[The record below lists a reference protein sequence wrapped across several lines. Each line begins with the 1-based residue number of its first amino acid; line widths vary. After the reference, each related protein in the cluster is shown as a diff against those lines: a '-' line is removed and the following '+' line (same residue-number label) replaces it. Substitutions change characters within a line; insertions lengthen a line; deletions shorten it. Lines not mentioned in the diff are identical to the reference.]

1 MKDIINKLNNILNE
15 GHLGQMADRVELDH
29 EVQMARA
36 DLYKLAKYSI
46 KLHDMLKN
54 VSELNGIDGW
64 QASKITKA
72 ADYIGSVYHS
82 MDAET
87 GDAEAEMDALAD
99 VIMPAEHDHKV
110 CADCGDKMHEPTTDC
125 PHDCHDEQGDNW
137 VDEKD
142 LDVILGMNEAVNDLA
157 RLSGITKEGTTVP
170 PEETTVPTGGTIR
183 PNGEVNSKFGTPDPE
198 LEADPGLEA
207 DTTTGNP
214 ADGIGAKA
222 AAANAEA
229 MKGDGDLARRE
240 KKNESKFSDWG
251 KK

>member
-1 MKDIINKLNNILNE
+1 MKDIINKLDNILNE

-99 VIMPAEHDHKV
+99 IVMPD
-110 CADCGDKMHEPTTDC
+110 
-125 PHDCHDEQGDNW
+125 HDEQGDNW

-142 LDVILGMNEAVNDLA
+142 LDVILGM
-157 RLSGITKEGTTVP
+157 GEGKTLDAIKSSAKDFWNGT
-170 PEETTVPTGGTIR
+170 PEELER
-183 PNGEVNSKFGTPDPE
+183 EEQSK
-198 LEADPGLEA
+198 
-207 DTTTGNP
+207 
-214 ADGIGAKA
+214 KA
-222 AAANAEA
+222 YNDHRA
-229 MKGDGDLARRE
+229 E
-240 KKNESKFSDWG
+240 KKANKSKVTTRDITAAELTKESKFSDWG

>member
-1 MKDIINKLNNILNE
+1 MRDVLDRLNKIINE

-99 VIMPAEHDHKV
+99 IVMPDHDEHSVKV
-110 CADCGDKMHEPTTDC
+110 CVNCGDKMHEPTTDC

-142 LDVILGMNEAVNDLA
+142 LDVILGM
-157 RLSGITKEGTTVP
+157 GEGKTLDAIKSAAKDFWNGT
-170 PEETTVPTGGTIR
+170 PEELER
-183 PNGEVNSKFGTPDPE
+183 DEQSK
-198 LEADPGLEA
+198 
-207 DTTTGNP
+207 
-214 ADGIGAKA
+214 KA
-222 AAANAEA
+222 YNDYRA
-229 MKGDGDLARRE
+229 E
-240 KKNESKFSDWG
+240 KKANKSKVTTRDITAAELTKESKFSDWG

>member
-1 MKDIINKLNNILNE
+1 MRDVLDRLNNILNE

-99 VIMPAEHDHKV
+99 IVMPDHDEHSVKV
-110 CADCGDKMHEPTTDC
+110 CAVCGDKMHEPTTDC

-142 LDVILGMNEAVNDLA
+142 LDVILGM
-157 RLSGITKEGTTVP
+157 GEGKTLDAIKSAAKDFWNGT
-170 PEETTVPTGGTIR
+170 PEELERDEQSKKAYNDYRAKKKANKSKVTTRDITAA
-183 PNGEVNSKFGTPDPE
+183 E
-198 LEADPGLEA
+198 L
-207 DTTTGNP
+207 T
-214 ADGIGAKA
+214 K
-222 AAANAEA
+222 
-229 MKGDGDLARRE
+229 
-240 KKNESKFSDWG
+240 ESKFSDWG

>member
-1 MKDIINKLNNILNE
+1 MRDVLDRLNKIINE

-99 VIMPAEHDHKV
+99 IVMPDHDEHSVKV
-110 CADCGDKMHEPTTDC
+110 CADCGDRMHEPTTDC

-142 LDVILGMNEAVNDLA
+142 LDVILGM
-157 RLSGITKEGTTVP
+157 GEGKTLDAIKSAAKDFWNGT
-170 PEETTVPTGGTIR
+170 PEELER
-183 PNGEVNSKFGTPDPE
+183 EEQSK
-198 LEADPGLEA
+198 
-207 DTTTGNP
+207 
-214 ADGIGAKA
+214 KA
-222 AAANAEA
+222 YNDYRA
-229 MKGDGDLARRE
+229 E
-240 KKNESKFSDWG
+240 KKANKSKVTTRDITAAELTKESKFSNWG

>member
-1 MKDIINKLNNILNE
+1 MRDVLDRLNKIINE
-15 GHLGQMADRVELDH
+15 GQLGSMADRVELDH

-87 GDAEAEMDALAD
+87 TDAEAEMDALAD

-142 LDVILGMNEAVNDLA
+142 LDVILDMD
-157 RLSGITKEGTTVP
+157 EGKTLNAIRSAAKDFWHRT
-170 PEETTVPTGGTIR
+170 PEELKR
-183 PNGEVNSKFGTPDPE
+183 DEQSK
-198 LEADPGLEA
+198 
-207 DTTTGNP
+207 
-214 ADGIGAKA
+214 KA
-222 AAANAEA
+222 YNDYRA
-229 MKGDGDLARRE
+229 E
-240 KKNESKFSDWG
+240 KKANKSKVTTRDITAAELTKESKFSNWG

>member
-99 VIMPAEHDHKV
+99 IVMPDHDEHSVKV
-110 CADCGDKMHEPTTDC
+110 CAVCGDKMHEPTTDC

-142 LDVILGMNEAVNDLA
+142 LDVILGMDEAVNDLA

-170 PEETTVPTGGTIR
+170 PEGTTVLPVGTTGT
-183 PNGEVNSKFGTPDPE
+183 DE
-198 LEADPGLEA
+198 LEADR
-207 DTTTGNP
+207 TTGQKP
-214 ADGIGAKA
+214 GAKE
-222 AAANAEA
+222 EA
-229 MKGDGDLARRE
+229 QE
-240 KKNESKFSDWG
+240 KLDNMTPDQIRKALGMPPKNESKFSDWG

>member
-1 MKDIINKLNNILNE
+1 MRDVLDRLNKIINE

-99 VIMPAEHDHKV
+99 IVMPDHDEHSVKV

-142 LDVILGMNEAVNDLA
+142 LDVILGMGEGKTLDAIKSSAKDFWNGTPEELEREEQSKKAYNDHRAEKKANKSKVTTRDITAAEL
-157 RLSGITKEGTTVP
+157 TKE
-170 PEETTVPTGGTIR
+170 
-183 PNGEVNSKFGTPDPE
+183 SK
-198 LEADPGLEA
+198 
-207 DTTTGNP
+207 
-214 ADGIGAKA
+214 I
-222 AAANAEA
+222 
-229 MKGDGDLARRE
+229 
-240 KKNESKFSDWG
+240 SDWG

>member
-1 MKDIINKLNNILNE
+1 MRDVLDRLNKIINE

-54 VSELNGIDGW
+54 VSELSGIDGW

-99 VIMPAEHDHKV
+99 IVMPDHDEHSVKV
-110 CADCGDKMHEPTTDC
+110 CAVCGDKMHEPTTDC

-142 LDVILGMNEAVNDLA
+142 LDVILGM
-157 RLSGITKEGTTVP
+157 GEGKTLDAIKSAAKDFWNGT
-170 PEETTVPTGGTIR
+170 PEELERDEQSKKAYNDYRAKKKANKSKVTTRDITAA
-183 PNGEVNSKFGTPDPE
+183 E
-198 LEADPGLEA
+198 L
-207 DTTTGNP
+207 T
-214 ADGIGAKA
+214 K
-222 AAANAEA
+222 
-229 MKGDGDLARRE
+229 
-240 KKNESKFSDWG
+240 ESKFSDWG

>member
-1 MKDIINKLNNILNE
+1 MKDIINKLDNILNE

-99 VIMPAEHDHKV
+99 IVMPDHDEHSVKV

-142 LDVILGMNEAVNDLA
+142 LDVILGMNEAVKDLA
-157 RLSGITKEGTTVP
+157 RLSGISEIKPQGP
-170 PEETTVPTGGTIR
+170 KNGKGAPKSQGGNNIAPQER
-183 PNGEVNSKFGTPDPE
+183 DAMV
-198 LEADPGLEA
+198 DPGLEA
-207 DTTTGNP
+207 DRTTGQKPGAEEEAQDLLDKMTP
-214 ADGIGAKA
+214 AEKEKA
-222 AAANAEA
+222 LG
-229 MKGDGDLARRE
+229 MTT
-240 KKNESKFSDWG
+240 KNESKFSDWG

>member
-1 MKDIINKLNNILNE
+1 MKDIINKLDNILNE

-46 KLHDMLKN
+46 KLHEMLKN

-87 GDAEAEMDALAD
+87 TDAEQEMDALAD
-99 VIMPAEHDHKV
+99 VIMPTEHDDRV
-110 CADCGDKMHEPTTDC
+110 CMDCADTIHHPTDTGC
-125 PHDCHDEQGDNW
+125 PYDGHDENGKNW
-137 VDEKD
+137 MDPM
-142 LDVILGMNEAVNDLA
+142 GMSEDISKLS
-157 RLSGITKEGTTVP
+157 RLSGIAKEGTTNG
-170 PEETTVPTGGTIR
+170 TKRTDGSTNSITGAAGDMDAM
-183 PNGEVNSKFGTPDPE
+183 VKQDDQ
-198 LEADPGLEA
+198 DPGLEA
-207 DTTTGNP
+207 DKTVSLDTEFSKRV
-214 ADGIGAKA
+214 ADQNKKA
-222 AAANAEA
+222 MDAS
-229 MKGDGDLARRE
+229 KPG
-240 KKNESKFSDWG
+240 KTNESKFSDWG

>member
-1 MKDIINKLNNILNE
+1 MKDIINKLDNILNE

-46 KLHDMLKN
+46 KLHEMLKN

-87 GDAEAEMDALAD
+87 TDAEQEMDALAD
-99 VIMPAEHDHKV
+99 VIMPAEHDDRV
-110 CADCGDKMHEPTTDC
+110 CMDCADTIHHPTDTGC
-125 PHDCHDEQGDNW
+125 PYDGHDENGKNW
-137 VDEKD
+137 MDPM
-142 LDVILGMNEAVNDLA
+142 GMSEDISELS
-157 RLSGITKEGTTVP
+157 RLSGIAKEGTTQG
-170 PEETTVPTGGTIR
+170 TTRTDGTT
-183 PNGEVNSKFGTPDPE
+183 NSKNKTEPDI
-198 LEADPGLEA
+198 GMTA
-207 DTTTGNP
+207 DTTP
-214 ADGIGAKA
+214 VQEPGAEEEAQKELDKMTPNQKKKA
-222 AAANAEA
+222 LG
-229 MKGDGDLARRE
+229 MTT
-240 KKNESKFSDWG
+240 KNESKFSDWG

>member
-1 MKDIINKLNNILNE
+1 MKDIINKLDNILNE

-142 LDVILGMNEAVNDLA
+142 LDVILGM
-157 RLSGITKEGTTVP
+157 GEGKTLDAIKSAAKDFWNGT
-170 PEETTVPTGGTIR
+170 PEELER
-183 PNGEVNSKFGTPDPE
+183 EEQSK
-198 LEADPGLEA
+198 
-207 DTTTGNP
+207 
-214 ADGIGAKA
+214 KA
-222 AAANAEA
+222 YNDYRA
-229 MKGDGDLARRE
+229 E
-240 KKNESKFSDWG
+240 KKANKSKVTTRDITAAELTKESKFSDWG

>member
-1 MKDIINKLNNILNE
+1 MRDVLDRLNKIINE

-54 VSELNGIDGW
+54 VSELSGIDGW

-142 LDVILGMNEAVNDLA
+142 LDVILGM
-157 RLSGITKEGTTVP
+157 GEGKTLDAIKSAAKDFWNGT
-170 PEETTVPTGGTIR
+170 PEELERDEQSKKAYNDYRAKKKANKSKVTTRDITAA
-183 PNGEVNSKFGTPDPE
+183 E
-198 LEADPGLEA
+198 L
-207 DTTTGNP
+207 T
-214 ADGIGAKA
+214 K
-222 AAANAEA
+222 
-229 MKGDGDLARRE
+229 
-240 KKNESKFSDWG
+240 ESKFSDWG

>member
-1 MKDIINKLNNILNE
+1 MKDIINKLDNILNE

-99 VIMPAEHDHKV
+99 IVMPDHDEHSVKV
-110 CADCGDKMHEPTTDC
+110 CVDCGDKMHEPTTDC

-142 LDVILGMNEAVNDLA
+142 LDVILGMNEAVKDLVK
-157 RLSGITKEGTTVP
+157 LSGITKEGTTQG
-170 PEETTVPTGGTIR
+170 TTRTNGTTNSMNMPMPT
-183 PNGEVNSKFGTPDPE
+183 PKPD
-198 LEADPGLEA
+198 DIGMIA
-207 DTTTGNP
+207 DTTPVQKPGAEEEAQDLLDKMTP
-214 ADGIGAKA
+214 AEKEKA
-222 AAANAEA
+222 LG
-229 MKGDGDLARRE
+229 MTT
-240 KKNESKFSDWG
+240 KNESKFSDWG

>member
-99 VIMPAEHDHKV
+99 VIMPAEHDLKV

-142 LDVILGMNEAVNDLA
+142 LDVILGM
-157 RLSGITKEGTTVP
+157 GEGKTLDAIKSAAKDFWNGT
-170 PEETTVPTGGTIR
+170 PEELERDEQSKKAYNDYRAKKKANKSKVTTRDITAA
-183 PNGEVNSKFGTPDPE
+183 E
-198 LEADPGLEA
+198 L
-207 DTTTGNP
+207 T
-214 ADGIGAKA
+214 K
-222 AAANAEA
+222 
-229 MKGDGDLARRE
+229 
-240 KKNESKFSDWG
+240 ESKFSDWG

>member
-1 MKDIINKLNNILNE
+1 MRDVLDRLNKIINE
-15 GHLGQMADRVELDH
+15 GQLGSMADRVELDH

-64 QASKITKA
+64 QASKITQA

-87 GDAEAEMDALAD
+87 TDAEAEMDALAD
-99 VIMPAEHDHKV
+99 IVMPAEHDHKV

-125 PHDCHDEQGDNW
+125 MHDCHDEQGKNW
-137 VDEKD
+137 IDTGEENLPMVISTDDSEMGEGKTLDAIKSSAKD
-142 LDVILGMNEAVNDLA
+142 FWN
-157 RLSGITKEGTTVP
+157 GT
-170 PEETTVPTGGTIR
+170 PEELER
-183 PNGEVNSKFGTPDPE
+183 DEQSK
-198 LEADPGLEA
+198 
-207 DTTTGNP
+207 
-214 ADGIGAKA
+214 KA
-222 AAANAEA
+222 YNKHRA
-229 MKGDGDLARRE
+229 E
-240 KKNESKFSDWG
+240 KKANKSKVTARDITAAELTKESKFSDWG

>member
-1 MKDIINKLNNILNE
+1 MKDIINKLDNILNE

-99 VIMPAEHDHKV
+99 IVMPDHDEHSVKV
-110 CADCGDKMHEPTTDC
+110 CADCGDRMHEPTTDC

-142 LDVILGMNEAVNDLA
+142 LDVILDMDEAVNDLA
-157 RLSGITKEGTTVP
+157 RLSGITKEETTQGTTG
-170 PEETTVPTGGTIR
+170 TTRTDGTT
-183 PNGEVNSKFGTPDPE
+183 NS
-198 LEADPGLEA
+198 LEADR
-207 DTTTGNP
+207 TTGQKP
-214 ADGIGAKA
+214 GAEEEAQKKLDKMTTDQIRKA
-222 AAANAEA
+222 LGMTTN
-229 MKGDGDLARRE
+229 
-240 KKNESKFSDWG
+240 NESKFSDWG

>member
-99 VIMPAEHDHKV
+99 IVMPDHDEHSVKV

-142 LDVILGMNEAVNDLA
+142 LDVILGM
-157 RLSGITKEGTTVP
+157 GEGKTLDAIKSAAKDFWNGT
-170 PEETTVPTGGTIR
+170 PEELER
-183 PNGEVNSKFGTPDPE
+183 DEQSK
-198 LEADPGLEA
+198 
-207 DTTTGNP
+207 
-214 ADGIGAKA
+214 KA
-222 AAANAEA
+222 YNDYRA
-229 MKGDGDLARRE
+229 E
-240 KKNESKFSDWG
+240 KKANKSKVTTRDITAAELTKESKFSDWG

>member
-1 MKDIINKLNNILNE
+1 
-15 GHLGQMADRVELDH
+15 MADRVELDH

-99 VIMPAEHDHKV
+99 IVMPDHDEHSVKV

-142 LDVILGMNEAVNDLA
+142 LDVILDMD
-157 RLSGITKEGTTVP
+157 EGSY
-170 PEETTVPTGGTIR
+170 IR
-183 PNGEVNSKFGTPDPE
+183 CLLNSVV
-198 LEADPGLEA
+198 
-207 DTTTGNP
+207 
-214 ADGIGAKA
+214 
-222 AAANAEA
+222 
-229 MKGDGDLARRE
+229 
-240 KKNESKFSDWG
+240 SK
-251 KK
+251 

>member
-1 MKDIINKLNNILNE
+1 MRDVLDRLNKIINE

-110 CADCGDKMHEPTTDC
+110 CADCGDRMHEPTTDC

-142 LDVILGMNEAVNDLA
+142 LDVILGM
-157 RLSGITKEGTTVP
+157 GEGKTLDAIKSAAKDFWNGT
-170 PEETTVPTGGTIR
+170 PEELER
-183 PNGEVNSKFGTPDPE
+183 EEQSK
-198 LEADPGLEA
+198 
-207 DTTTGNP
+207 
-214 ADGIGAKA
+214 KA
-222 AAANAEA
+222 YNDYRA
-229 MKGDGDLARRE
+229 E
-240 KKNESKFSDWG
+240 KKANKSKVTTRDITAAELTKESKFSNWG

>member
-99 VIMPAEHDHKV
+99 IVMPDHDEHSVKV
-110 CADCGDKMHEPTTDC
+110 CAVCGDKMHEPTTDC

-142 LDVILGMNEAVNDLA
+142 LDVILGM
-157 RLSGITKEGTTVP
+157 GEGKTLDAIKSAAKDFWNGT
-170 PEETTVPTGGTIR
+170 PEELERDEQSKKAYNDYRAKKKANKSKVTTRDITAA
-183 PNGEVNSKFGTPDPE
+183 E
-198 LEADPGLEA
+198 L
-207 DTTTGNP
+207 T
-214 ADGIGAKA
+214 K
-222 AAANAEA
+222 
-229 MKGDGDLARRE
+229 
-240 KKNESKFSDWG
+240 ESKFSDWG

>member
-1 MKDIINKLNNILNE
+1 MRDVLDRLNKIINE

-99 VIMPAEHDHKV
+99 IVMPDHDEHSVKV
-110 CADCGDKMHEPTTDC
+110 CVDCGDKMHEPTTDC

-142 LDVILGMNEAVNDLA
+142 LDVILGM
-157 RLSGITKEGTTVP
+157 GEGKTLDAIKSSAKDFWNGT
-170 PEETTVPTGGTIR
+170 PEELER
-183 PNGEVNSKFGTPDPE
+183 EEQSK
-198 LEADPGLEA
+198 
-207 DTTTGNP
+207 
-214 ADGIGAKA
+214 KA
-222 AAANAEA
+222 YNDHRA
-229 MKGDGDLARRE
+229 E
-240 KKNESKFSDWG
+240 KKANKSKVTTRDITAAELTKESKFSDWG

>member
-1 MKDIINKLNNILNE
+1 MKDIINKLDNILNE

-99 VIMPAEHDHKV
+99 IVMPDHDEHSVKV
-110 CADCGDKMHEPTTDC
+110 CVDCGDKMHEPTTDC

-142 LDVILGMNEAVNDLA
+142 LDVILGMDEAVKDLVK
-157 RLSGITKEGTTVP
+157 LSGITKE
-170 PEETTVPTGGTIR
+170 ETTQGTIKT
-183 PNGEVNSKFGTPDPE
+183 NGEVNSVNSKFSTPPVKPDDSGMT
-198 LEADPGLEA
+198 ADE
-207 DTTTGNP
+207 TGNP
-214 ADGIGAKA
+214 ANDPNFQSALDQSDEETANQLKSQGIKV
-222 AAANAEA
+222 
-229 MKGDGDLARRE
+229 K
-240 KKNESKFSDWG
+240 ESKFSDWG

>member
-1 MKDIINKLNNILNE
+1 MRDVLDRLNKIINE

-54 VSELNGIDGW
+54 VSELSGIDGW

-142 LDVILGMNEAVNDLA
+142 LDVILGM
-157 RLSGITKEGTTVP
+157 GEGKTLDAIKSAAKDFWNGT
-170 PEETTVPTGGTIR
+170 PEELER
-183 PNGEVNSKFGTPDPE
+183 DEQSK
-198 LEADPGLEA
+198 
-207 DTTTGNP
+207 
-214 ADGIGAKA
+214 KA
-222 AAANAEA
+222 YNDYRA
-229 MKGDGDLARRE
+229 E
-240 KKNESKFSDWG
+240 KKANKSKVTTRDITAAELTKESKFSDWG

>member
-1 MKDIINKLNNILNE
+1 MRDVLDRLNKIINE

-99 VIMPAEHDHKV
+99 IVMPDHDEHSVKV

-142 LDVILGMNEAVNDLA
+142 LDVILGM
-157 RLSGITKEGTTVP
+157 GEGKTLDAIKSAAKDFWNGT
-170 PEETTVPTGGTIR
+170 PEELER
-183 PNGEVNSKFGTPDPE
+183 DEQSK
-198 LEADPGLEA
+198 
-207 DTTTGNP
+207 
-214 ADGIGAKA
+214 KA
-222 AAANAEA
+222 YNDYRA
-229 MKGDGDLARRE
+229 E
-240 KKNESKFSDWG
+240 KKANKSKVTTRDITAAELTKESKFSDWG

>member
-1 MKDIINKLNNILNE
+1 MKDIINKLDNILNE

-46 KLHDMLKN
+46 KLHEMLKN

-87 GDAEAEMDALAD
+87 TDAEQEMDALAD
-99 VIMPAEHDHKV
+99 VIMPTEHDDRV
-110 CADCGDKMHEPTTDC
+110 CMDCADTIHHPTDTGC
-125 PHDCHDEQGDNW
+125 PYDGHDEHGKNW
-137 VDEKD
+137 MDPM
-142 LDVILGMNEAVNDLA
+142 GMSEDISKLS
-157 RLSGITKEGTTVP
+157 RLSGIAKEGTTN
-170 PEETTVPTGGTIR
+170 GTKR
-183 PNGEVNSKFGTPDPE
+183 PDGSTNSKFGTPDI
-198 LEADPGLEA
+198 GMTA
-207 DTTTGNP
+207 DTTP
-214 ADGIGAKA
+214 VQEPGAEEEAQKELDKMTPDQKKKA
-222 AAANAEA
+222 LG
-229 MKGDGDLARRE
+229 MTT
-240 KKNESKFSDWG
+240 KNESKFSDWG

>member
-1 MKDIINKLNNILNE
+1 MRDVLDRLNKIINE

-99 VIMPAEHDHKV
+99 IVMPDHDEHSVKV
-110 CADCGDKMHEPTTDC
+110 CVNCGDKMHEPTTDC

-142 LDVILGMNEAVNDLA
+142 LDVILGMDEAVNDLVK
-157 RLSGITKEGTTVP
+157 LSGITKEGTTVP
-170 PEETTVPTGGTIR
+170 STDGK
-183 PNGEVNSKFGTPDPE
+183 VNSKFGPPPVKPDDSGMTE
-198 LEADPGLEA
+198 DK
-207 DTTTGNP
+207 TGNP
-214 ADGIGAKA
+214 ANDPNFQSALDQSDEETANQLKSQGI
-222 AAANAEA
+222 
-229 MKGDGDLARRE
+229 KG
-240 KKNESKFSDWG
+240 KESKFSDWG

>member
-1 MKDIINKLNNILNE
+1 MRDVLDRLNNILNE

-54 VSELNGIDGW
+54 VSELSGIDGW

-99 VIMPAEHDHKV
+99 IVMPDHDEHSVKV

-142 LDVILGMNEAVNDLA
+142 LDVILGM
-157 RLSGITKEGTTVP
+157 GEGKTLDAIKSAAKDFWNGT
-170 PEETTVPTGGTIR
+170 PEELERDEQSKKAYNDYRAKKKANKSKVTTRDITAA
-183 PNGEVNSKFGTPDPE
+183 E
-198 LEADPGLEA
+198 L
-207 DTTTGNP
+207 T
-214 ADGIGAKA
+214 K
-222 AAANAEA
+222 
-229 MKGDGDLARRE
+229 
-240 KKNESKFSDWG
+240 ESKFSDWG

>member
-1 MKDIINKLNNILNE
+1 MKDIINKLDNILNE

-142 LDVILGMNEAVNDLA
+142 LDVILDMDEAVNDLA
-157 RLSGITKEGTTVP
+157 KLSGITKE
-170 PEETTVPTGGTIR
+170 ETTKGTKR
-183 PNGEVNSKFGTPDPE
+183 TDGSTNSKFSTPDI
-198 LEADPGLEA
+198 GMTA
-207 DTTTGNP
+207 DTTSGQEP
-214 ADGIGAKA
+214 GAEEEAQKELDKMTPDQKKKA
-222 AAANAEA
+222 LG
-229 MKGDGDLARRE
+229 MTT
-240 KKNESKFSDWG
+240 KNESKFSDWG

>member
-1 MKDIINKLNNILNE
+1 MRDVLDRLNKIINE

-99 VIMPAEHDHKV
+99 IVMPDHDEHSVKV

-142 LDVILGMNEAVNDLA
+142 LDVILGM
-157 RLSGITKEGTTVP
+157 GEGKTLDA
-170 PEETTVPTGGTIR
+170 IKSSAKDFW
-183 PNGEVNSKFGTPDPE
+183 NGTPKE
-198 LEADPGLEA
+198 LEREEQSK
-207 DTTTGNP
+207 
-214 ADGIGAKA
+214 KA
-222 AAANAEA
+222 YNDHRA
-229 MKGDGDLARRE
+229 E
-240 KKNESKFSDWG
+240 KKANKSKVTTRDITAAELTKESKFSDWG

>member
-1 MKDIINKLNNILNE
+1 MRDVLDRLNNILNE

-54 VSELNGIDGW
+54 VSELSGIDGW

-142 LDVILGMNEAVNDLA
+142 LDVILGM
-157 RLSGITKEGTTVP
+157 GEGKTLDAIKSAAKDFWNGT
-170 PEETTVPTGGTIR
+170 PEELERDEQSKKAYNDYRAKKKANKSKVTTRDITAA
-183 PNGEVNSKFGTPDPE
+183 E
-198 LEADPGLEA
+198 L
-207 DTTTGNP
+207 T
-214 ADGIGAKA
+214 K
-222 AAANAEA
+222 
-229 MKGDGDLARRE
+229 
-240 KKNESKFSDWG
+240 ESKFSDWG

>member
-1 MKDIINKLNNILNE
+1 MKDIINKLDNILNE

-99 VIMPAEHDHKV
+99 IVMPDHDEHSVKV
-110 CADCGDKMHEPTTDC
+110 CADCGDRMHEPTTDC

-142 LDVILGMNEAVNDLA
+142 LDVILDMDEAVNDLA
-157 RLSGITKEGTTVP
+157 RLSGITKEGTTK
-170 PEETTVPTGGTIR
+170 GTKR
-183 PNGEVNSKFGTPDPE
+183 TDGSTNSKFGTPPVE
-198 LEADPGLEA
+198 PNPGMTADK
-207 DTTTGNP
+207 TVNP
-214 ADGIGAKA
+214 ANDPNFQSALDQSDEETAKQLKSQGIKV
-222 AAANAEA
+222 
-229 MKGDGDLARRE
+229 K
-240 KKNESKFSDWG
+240 ESKFSDWG

>member
-1 MKDIINKLNNILNE
+1 MKDIINKLDNILNE

-99 VIMPAEHDHKV
+99 IVMPDHDEHSVKV

-142 LDVILGMNEAVNDLA
+142 LDVILGMGEGKTLDAIKSSAKDFWNGTPEELEREEQSKKAYNKHRAEKKANKSKVTVRDITAAEL
-157 RLSGITKEGTTVP
+157 TKES
-170 PEETTVPTGGTIR
+170 R
-183 PNGEVNSKFGTPDPE
+183 
-198 LEADPGLEA
+198 
-207 DTTTGNP
+207 
-214 ADGIGAKA
+214 
-222 AAANAEA
+222 
-229 MKGDGDLARRE
+229 
-240 KKNESKFSDWG
+240 FSDWG

>member
-99 VIMPAEHDHKV
+99 IVMPDHDEHSVKV
-110 CADCGDKMHEPTTDC
+110 CAVCGDKMHEPTTDC
-125 PHDCHDEQGDNW
+125 PHDCHDEHGDNW

-142 LDVILGMNEAVNDLA
+142 LDVILGM
-157 RLSGITKEGTTVP
+157 GEGKTLDAIKSAAKDFWNGT
-170 PEETTVPTGGTIR
+170 PEELERDEQSKKAYNDYRAKKKANKSKVTTRDITAA
-183 PNGEVNSKFGTPDPE
+183 E
-198 LEADPGLEA
+198 L
-207 DTTTGNP
+207 T
-214 ADGIGAKA
+214 K
-222 AAANAEA
+222 
-229 MKGDGDLARRE
+229 
-240 KKNESKFSDWG
+240 ESKFSDWG

>member
-1 MKDIINKLNNILNE
+1 MRDVLDRLNNILNE

-142 LDVILGMNEAVNDLA
+142 LDVILGM
-157 RLSGITKEGTTVP
+157 GEGKTLDAIKSAAKDFWNGT
-170 PEETTVPTGGTIR
+170 PEELERDEQSKKAYNDYRAKKKANKSKVTTRDITAA
-183 PNGEVNSKFGTPDPE
+183 E
-198 LEADPGLEA
+198 L
-207 DTTTGNP
+207 T
-214 ADGIGAKA
+214 K
-222 AAANAEA
+222 
-229 MKGDGDLARRE
+229 
-240 KKNESKFSDWG
+240 ESKFSDWG

>member
-1 MKDIINKLNNILNE
+1 MKDIINKLDNILNE

-99 VIMPAEHDHKV
+99 IVMPDHDEHSVKV

-142 LDVILGMNEAVNDLA
+142 LDVILGMGEGKTLDAIKSSAKDFWNGTPEELEREEQSKKAYNDHSAEKKANKSKVTVRDITAAEL
-157 RLSGITKEGTTVP
+157 TKES
-170 PEETTVPTGGTIR
+170 R
-183 PNGEVNSKFGTPDPE
+183 
-198 LEADPGLEA
+198 
-207 DTTTGNP
+207 
-214 ADGIGAKA
+214 
-222 AAANAEA
+222 
-229 MKGDGDLARRE
+229 
-240 KKNESKFSDWG
+240 FSDWG